1 MSNFNQQKTAAR
13 LFPRGDQSK
22 ITAGLKVQHRS
33 PDLRPRLRGNAGGT
47 RKELNPVSSSFPTT
61 IGLRRIPRRLTAA
74 RPDAAM
80 IRNARRGIM
89 SKFLCAGRIIR
100 ASDLGSMADPN
111 SAIISLTDK
120 IEMETDH
127 LSDEEDPMPE
137 REKSLENLYYICVQ
151 EDELPSY
158 HFWRGK
164 GDPDPINVHRPI
176 DWYGIVYSDAPGVM
190 EPAQVGN
197 TERETG
203 PSNIQEGLIQGN
215 DPEGSCYEAT
225 EAPEFDDF
233 CPTVEH
239 KEGRLEFLD
248 FHDDESNEESNLHSE
263 HCAQHEQQNI

>member
-1 MSNFNQQKTAAR
+1 MSNFNQSKTAAR
-13 LFPRGDQSK
+13 LFTRGDHSGLA
-22 ITAGLKVQHRS
+22 AGLKIQHRS
-33 PDLRPRLRGNAGGT
+33 PDLRPRLRGNAGNTG
-47 RKELNPVSSSFPTT
+47 KELNPVSSSFPTQ
-61 IGLRRIPRRLTAA
+61 IGLRQIPRQVTAA

-89 SKFLCAGRIIR
+89 SKFLRSGRIIR

-111 SAIISLTDK
+111 SAIISLTDD

-176 DWYGIVYSDAPGVM
+176 DWHGIVDSDLPAVM
-190 EPAQVGN
+190 EPAQVGD
-197 TERETG
+197 TEREAT
-203 PSNIQEGLIQGN
+203 PANIQERLIRSN
-215 DPEGSCYEAT
+215 DPKGSCYEAS
-225 EAPEFDDF
+225 EAPEIDEFY
-233 CPTVEH
+233 PTVEH
-239 KEGRLEFLD
+239 KEERRKFLD
-248 FHDDESNEESNLHSE
+248 FHDDESTGQSNLHSE
-263 HCAQHEQQNI
+263 HCAQRT